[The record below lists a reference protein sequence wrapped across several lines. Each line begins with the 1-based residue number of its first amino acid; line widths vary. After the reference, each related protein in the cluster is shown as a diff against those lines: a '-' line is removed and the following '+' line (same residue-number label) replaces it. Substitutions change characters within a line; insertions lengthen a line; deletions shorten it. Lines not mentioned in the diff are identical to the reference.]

1 MAAPIRRDL
10 SIPRVAALGAG
21 VALAGLALAL
31 LVAARP
37 VEGASVP
44 GGHLPPAGAQDETA
58 TPTPVALGSG
68 ALDQIAATLAEGSP
82 VMPSQSDAGLGGL
95 AATIALL
102 ACALAAA
109 AVTGTA
115 VKVEAPGAAARAT
128 AAATAQGEV
137 AEGGVEDAAGVTAR
151 VATEPAPAPLP
162 GRVTRG
168 NGQAAGDGEM
178 PSAVA
183 LAGLTT
189 AAGSGLPLPRS
200 ELVAASGSIARSM
213 RRLTGDGPV
222 GDRKPARLS
231 QGDVVQLLGDAAS
244 IGALA
249 TILAPATGL
258 VALAGSGAA
267 TVAEA
272 GSPNEVLERLRRSFG
287 QLGYM
292 QGVLDENICACDG
305 QLVGLDGAPHG
316 AAAGATPRFPH
327 DVPSLPDKELRALR
341 GAWAAYA
348 DAQFDALIE
357 AQQGMSELD
366 DRRRNLAHQ
375 ADAVNDL
382 LARLDEAGTT
392 PVPRHLGDTLCYGLG
407 WYQSGDPARMAAALR
422 ESRATSKASAMA
434 ATLRDSQAMAR
445 ASAIVTEGAVRALGR
460 PNEPGKAGQPAPS
473 GKRGKPA
480 RPGKAAPSAQDAV
493 AVPSAVERP
502 RSLPFAE
509 WAAANRFTGGRLGVL
524 QALAGLERWSGFYDA
539 LTGTLQRQIIALRA
553 QADAAG
559 ATRRILSS
567 EIQHRTLEAGV
578 EGTGG
583 GRAAAAKP
591 QASPKTPVVAKGAG
605 TTKMPGAGR

>member
-10 SIPRVAALGAG
+10 SSPRVAALSVG

-31 LVAARP
+31 LVAVRP
-37 VEGASVP
+37 VEGASVS
-44 GGHLPPAGAQDETA
+44 GAQVLVPRLQDQTA

-68 ALDQIAATLAEGSP
+68 ALDQLAGTLADGSP
-82 VMPSQSDAGLGGL
+82 LMPGQSDAGLGGL

-102 ACALAAA
+102 VCALAAA
-109 AVTGTA
+109 AVTGRA
-115 VKVEAPGAAARAT
+115 VRVMPPGAAAQAT
-128 AAATAQGEV
+128 AAAAQGEM
-137 AEGGVEDAAGVTAR
+137 AEGDIEKGGAVAAA
-151 VATEPAPAPLP
+151 VAAEPAPVAPP
-162 GRVTRG
+162 GRVSRG
-168 NGQAAGDGEM
+168 NGQTTGDGEM

-213 RRLTGDGPV
+213 KRLTGDGSA
-222 GDRKPARLS
+222 GDGKPARLS

-272 GSPNEVLERLRRSFG
+272 GSPSEVLERLRRSFG

-292 QGVLDENICACDG
+292 QGVLDENICACDS

-316 AAAGATPRFPH
+316 SAVVPRFPH
-327 DVPSLPDKELRALR
+327 DVASLPNKELRALR

-348 DAQFDALIE
+348 DTRFDALIE
-357 AQQGMSELD
+357 AQQSMSDLD

-392 PVPRHLGDTLCYGLG
+392 PVPQHLGDTLCYGLG
-407 WYQSGDPARMAAALR
+407 WYQYGDPARMAAALR
-422 ESRATSKASAMA
+422 ESRTITKASAMA
-434 ATLRDSQAMAR
+434 ATLRDSRAMAR
-445 ASAIVTEGAVRALGR
+445 ASAMVTESAVRALGR
-460 PNEPGKAGQPAPS
+460 PNEPGVAGQPAPS

-480 RPGKAAPSAQDAV
+480 RPGKAASSAQDAV
-493 AVPSAVERP
+493 AVPAALERP

-539 LTGTLQRQIIALRA
+539 LTGTLQRQITALRA

-567 EIQHRTLEAGV
+567 EIQHRTLEAGA
-578 EGTGG
+578 EGPGG
-583 GRAAAAKP
+583 GPAAAAKP
-591 QASPKTPVVAKGAG
+591 EAGPKTPVAPKDAG
-605 TTKMPGAGR
+605 TRKTPRAGR